1 MKLLKYE
8 DMSFIKRPSQLLAT
22 LALILIFVTI
32 YDVLTPPKQSAQ
44 SINNDLPQVYK
55 DRQSHI
61 QSVCE
66 EHHDRF
72 VNDYKRFQPRLSF
85 HSVITKV
92 DLFKSRTSSP
102 FLWCRV
108 PKASSQSWND
118 LFMGIW
124 YKKDTQYI
132 PGRQQMILRRKWT
145 IQTKTEEML
154 YGTND
159 RLFSFMV
166 ARHPFERILSAYR
179 DKFFLNLDYSHDV
192 FERNKVQRFY
202 KLYGREILKK
212 YRKTQ
217 PTEPKYKNAPTFRE
231 FIDYLVDLP
240 LRRLDSH
247 WLPTYFQ
254 CMPCHIKYD
263 ILGRIDTMPEDSRE
277 ILKRIGVKKQLPFAH
292 VTQGKTSDQTVENF
306 CAELDTATLDRL
318 YKLYEMDF
326 LLFNFSPD
334 RFYKLVQS

>member
-118 LFMGIW
+118 LFMSIW
-124 YKKDTQYI
+124 
-132 PGRQQMILRRKWT
+132 
-145 IQTKTEEML
+145 
-154 YGTND
+154 
-159 RLFSFMV
+159 
-166 ARHPFERILSAYR
+166 
-179 DKFFLNLDYSHDV
+179 
-192 FERNKVQRFY
+192 
-202 KLYGREILKK
+202 
-212 YRKTQ
+212 
-217 PTEPKYKNAPTFRE
+217 
-231 FIDYLVDLP
+231 
-240 LRRLDSH
+240 
-247 WLPTYFQ
+247 
-254 CMPCHIKYD
+254 
-263 ILGRIDTMPEDSRE
+263 
-277 ILKRIGVKKQLPFAH
+277 
-292 VTQGKTSDQTVENF
+292 
-306 CAELDTATLDRL
+306 
-318 YKLYEMDF
+318 
-326 LLFNFSPD
+326 
-334 RFYKLVQS
+334 

>member
-32 YDVLTPPKQSAQ
+32 YDVLSPPKQSAQ

-66 EHHDRF
+66 EHHDRL

-118 LFMGIW
+118 LFMSIW
-124 YKKDTQYI
+124 
-132 PGRQQMILRRKWT
+132 
-145 IQTKTEEML
+145 
-154 YGTND
+154 
-159 RLFSFMV
+159 
-166 ARHPFERILSAYR
+166 
-179 DKFFLNLDYSHDV
+179 
-192 FERNKVQRFY
+192 
-202 KLYGREILKK
+202 
-212 YRKTQ
+212 
-217 PTEPKYKNAPTFRE
+217 
-231 FIDYLVDLP
+231 
-240 LRRLDSH
+240 
-247 WLPTYFQ
+247 
-254 CMPCHIKYD
+254 
-263 ILGRIDTMPEDSRE
+263 
-277 ILKRIGVKKQLPFAH
+277 
-292 VTQGKTSDQTVENF
+292 
-306 CAELDTATLDRL
+306 
-318 YKLYEMDF
+318 
-326 LLFNFSPD
+326 
-334 RFYKLVQS
+334 